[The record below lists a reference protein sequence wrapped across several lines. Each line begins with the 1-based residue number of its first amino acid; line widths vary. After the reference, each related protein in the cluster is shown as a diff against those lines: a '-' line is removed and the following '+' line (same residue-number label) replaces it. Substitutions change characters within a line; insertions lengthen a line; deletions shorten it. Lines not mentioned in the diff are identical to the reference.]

1 MPYFNIVAE
10 TNQNTVVT
18 EYEPVKARSDSYES
32 EAALEKEFIRL
43 LGEQGY
49 TYLPIHSEDEL
60 IANLRERLE
69 ELNKYK
75 FSDTEWERFL
85 KNCIANPN
93 DHIVEKT
100 AKIQEDYVQ
109 VLKRDDSMTKNITLV
124 DKKNIHNNRLQV
136 INQYVLGKAEGAI
149 YDNRYD
155 VTILVNGLPLVHV
168 ELKRRGVAIRE
179 AFNQIERY
187 QRDSFWAGSG
197 LFEYVQIFVIS
208 NGTNTKYYSNSTRSN
223 AINEAKNRGSKK
235 GKTSNSFEFTSFWA
249 DANNRVIPDLIDF
262 TKTFFAKHTL
272 LNILTK
278 YCVFTSENML
288 MVMRPYQITATER
301 ILNRIEIAHNY
312 KKYGD
317 IAGGGYIWHTT
328 GSGKTLTSFKTARL
342 ATQLPFIDKVL
353 FVVDRKDLDYQTMK
367 EYDRFEKGSANSN
380 SSTSVLERQL
390 RDPKAHIIITTIQ
403 KLSTFIKK
411 NKEHEIYTRQIVI
424 IFDECHRSQ
433 FGDMHDAI
441 VKSFKQYYMF
451 GFTGTPIFPQNAGVR
466 TNSKYFTTEQTFGD
480 QLHSYTIVDAIN
492 DKNVLPFRVDYIKTM
507 DTDAD
512 IDDEQLW
519 DIDRKKAFE
528 APERI
533 SLVANYILDH
543 FDQKT
548 YRGDK
553 TYVFNALTNISEV
566 ASADRGKVKEIKEK
580 QRLSGFN
587 SIFAVASVPM
597 AKLYYD
603 EFRKIIK
610 KDLTKDLK
618 IAVIYSYAA
627 NEEEIEGMLDE
638 ENPEDTSA
646 LDQNSRDFLESA
658 ILEYNRMFQTN
669 YDTSSDKF
677 QNYYKD
683 VSLRMKNKELDLLI
697 VVNMFLT
704 GFDATTLNTL
714 WVDKDLKMHGLIQAF
729 SRTNRILNSIKTF
742 GNIVCF
748 RNLQKRVDAA
758 ISLFGDKNAG
768 GIVLMQSFKNYYY
781 GYESVD
787 GKPMPGYVDLIEDLL
802 TKFPLSEPQIF
813 GEQNQKDFISLFG
826 AILRMRNLLVS
837 FDEFAKNELLAER
850 DLQDYLGRYQDLRD
864 EWKRKRENGEST
876 DIIDDI
882 VFEIELIKQ
891 IEINIDYI
899 LMLVKKYHDTHCEDK
914 EVLITIIKAVDA
926 SPELRS
932 KKQLIEAF
940 IAGINDVDDVMNEW
954 NDFVYQK
961 READLEQIIQ
971 EEKLKPEETRK
982 FLENAFREG
991 DVKTVGTDIDKLMPP
1006 VSRFGGGNRAKKKQT
1021 IIEKLRTFFEKYF
1034 GIGNRT
1040 FEKKPQE
1047 VSEGHKVVRYDFSA
1061 KETPL
1066 MMVAED
1072 SAPYGEKKNDD
1083 K

>member
-10 TNQNTVVT
+10 TNENTVVT
-18 EYEPVKARSDSYES
+18 NYEPVKARSDSYQS

-43 LGEQGY
+43 LCEQGY
-49 TYLPIHSEDEL
+49 TYLPIHSEKDL

-69 ELNKYK
+69 ELNSYK
-75 FSDTEWERFL
+75 FTDTEWERFFKTVL
-85 KNCIANPN
+85 ANPN
-93 DHIVEKT
+93 EHIAEKT

-109 VLKRDDSMTKNITLV
+109 VLKRDDSTTKNITLL
-124 DKKNIHNNRLQV
+124 DHSNIHNNTLQV
-136 INQYVLGKAEGAI
+136 INQYVLGKADGAT

-155 VTILVNGLPLVHV
+155 VTILVNGLPIVHV

-197 LFEYVQIFVIS
+197 LFEFVQIFVIS
-208 NGTNTKYYSNSTRSN
+208 NGTNTKYYSNSTRNN
-223 AINEAKNRGSKK
+223 AIKDSTTRNIKK

-249 DANNRVIPDLIDF
+249 DADNRVIPDLIDF
-262 TKTFFAKHTL
+262 TKTFFAKHTI
-272 LNILTK
+272 LNILTR
-278 YCVFTSENML
+278 YCIFTSEKML

-301 ILNRIEIAHNY
+301 ILNRINIAHNY

-317 IAGGGYIWHTT
+317 IAAGGYIWHTT

-367 EYDRFEKGSANSN
+367 EYDRFEKGAANSN
-380 SSTSVLERQL
+380 SSTAVLEKQL
-390 RDPKAHIIITTIQ
+390 GDSESHIIITTIQ

-411 NKEHEIYTRQIVI
+411 NKSHDIYNKQVVI

-433 FGDMHDAI
+433 FGDMHGAI
-441 VKSFKQYYMF
+441 EKSFKQYYMF
-451 GFTGTPIFPQNAGVR
+451 GFTGTPIFPLNA
-466 TNSKYFTTEQTFGD
+466 TSSKKLEYFTTEQTFGD

-507 DTDAD
+507 DIDAD
-512 IDDEQLW
+512 IDDEEVW
-519 DIDRKKAFE
+519 DINRKKVLE
-528 APERI
+528 APQRI
-533 SLVANYILDH
+533 SLIANYILDH

-553 TYVFNALTNISEV
+553 LYEFSALTNISEV
-566 ASADRGKVKEIKEK
+566 ASAARGKVEEIKQK

-587 SIFAVASVPM
+587 SIFAVSSVPV

-603 EFRKIIK
+603 EFRKIIS
-610 KDLTKDLK
+610 KDPTKNLK

-627 NEEEIEGMLDE
+627 NEEEVEGLLGE
-638 ENPEDTSA
+638 ENSEDTSA

-658 ILEYNRMFQTN
+658 IADYNNMFHTN

-714 WVDKDLKMHGLIQAF
+714 WVDKNLKMHGLIQAF

-758 ISLFGDKNAG
+758 ISLFGDKKAS
-768 GIVLMQSFKNYYY
+768 GIVLLKSFKDYYY
-781 GYESVD
+781 GYETED
-787 GKPMPGYVDLIEDLL
+787 GKQKPGYVDMIGEL
-802 TKFPLSEPQIF
+802 TEKYPLSQPQII

-837 FDEFAKNELLAER
+837 FDDFKDKHILSER
-850 DLQDYLGRYQDLRD
+850 DLQDYLGRYQDLAD
-864 EWKRKRENGEST
+864 EWKNKRKNHESKDIT
-876 DIIDDI
+876 DDV

-914 EVLITIIKAVDA
+914 EVLINIKKAIDA
-926 SPELRS
+926 SPEMRS

-940 IAGINDVDDVMNEW
+940 IAGINEVEDVMAEW
-954 NDFVYQK
+954 NEYVSKQ
-961 READLEQIIQ
+961 READLQQIIN

-982 FLENAFREG
+982 FIENAFRDGE
-991 DVKTVGTDIDKLMPP
+991 VKTVGTDIDKLMPP
-1006 VSRFGGGNRAKKKQT
+1006 VSRFGSGNRAEKKQG
-1021 IIEKLRTFFEKYF
+1021 IIDKIKAFFEKYF
-1034 GIGNRT
+1034 GIGRSFKT
-1040 FEKKPQE
+1040 
-1047 VSEGHKVVRYDFSA
+1047 SESIQ
-1061 KETPL
+1061 
-1066 MMVAED
+1066 
-1072 SAPYGEKKNDD
+1072 
-1083 K
+1083 

>member
-10 TNQNTVVT
+10 TNENTVVT
-18 EYEPVKARSDSYES
+18 NYEPVKARSDSYQS

-43 LGEQGY
+43 LCEQGY
-49 TYLPIHSEDEL
+49 TYLPIHSEKDL

-69 ELNKYK
+69 ELNSYK
-75 FSDTEWERFL
+75 FTDTEWERFFKTVL
-85 KNCIANPN
+85 ANPN
-93 DHIVEKT
+93 EHIEEKT

-109 VLKRDDSMTKNITLV
+109 VLKRDDSTTKNITLL
-124 DKKNIHNNRLQV
+124 DHSNIHNNTLQV
-136 INQYVLGKAEGAI
+136 INQYVLGKADGAT

-155 VTILVNGLPLVHV
+155 VTILVNGLPIVHV

-197 LFEYVQIFVIS
+197 LFEFVQIFVIS
-208 NGTNTKYYSNSTRSN
+208 NGTNTKYYSNSTRNN
-223 AINEAKNRGSKK
+223 AIKDSTTRNIKK

-249 DANNRVIPDLIDF
+249 DADNRVIPDLIDF
-262 TKTFFAKHTL
+262 TKTFFAKHTI
-272 LNILTK
+272 LNILTR
-278 YCVFTSENML
+278 YCIFTSEKML

-301 ILNRIEIAHNY
+301 ILNRINIAHNY

-317 IAGGGYIWHTT
+317 IAAGGYIWHTT

-367 EYDRFEKGSANSN
+367 EYDRFEKGAANSN
-380 SSTSVLERQL
+380 SSTAVLEKQL
-390 RDPKAHIIITTIQ
+390 GDSGSHIIITTIQ

-411 NKEHEIYTRQIVI
+411 NKSHDIYNKQVVI

-433 FGDMHDAI
+433 FGDMHGAI
-441 VKSFKQYYMF
+441 EKSFKQYYMF
-451 GFTGTPIFPQNAGVR
+451 GFTGTPIFPLNA
-466 TNSKYFTTEQTFGD
+466 TSSKKLEYFTTEQTFGD

-507 DTDAD
+507 DIDAD
-512 IDDEQLW
+512 IDDEEVW
-519 DIDRKKAFE
+519 DINRKKVLE
-528 APERI
+528 APQRI
-533 SLVANYILDH
+533 SLIANYILDH

-553 TYVFNALTNISEV
+553 SYEFSALTNISEV
-566 ASADRGKVKEIKEK
+566 ASAARGKVEEIKQK

-587 SIFAVASVPM
+587 SIFAVSSVPV

-603 EFRKIIK
+603 EFRKIIS
-610 KDLTKDLK
+610 KDPTKNLK

-627 NEEEIEGMLDE
+627 NEEEAEGLLGE
-638 ENPEDTSA
+638 ENSEDTSA

-658 ILEYNRMFQTN
+658 IADYNNMFHTN

-714 WVDKDLKMHGLIQAF
+714 WVDKNLKMHGLIQAF

-748 RNLQKRVDAA
+748 RNLQKRVDEA
-758 ISLFGDKNAG
+758 ISLFGDKKAS
-768 GIVLMQSFKNYYY
+768 GIVLLKSFKDYYY
-781 GYESVD
+781 GYETED
-787 GKPMPGYVDLIEDLL
+787 GKQKPGYVDMIGEL
-802 TKFPLSEPQIF
+802 TEKYPLSQPQII

-837 FDEFAKNELLAER
+837 FDDFKDKHILSER
-850 DLQDYLGRYQDLRD
+850 DLQDYLGRYQDLAD
-864 EWKRKRENGEST
+864 EWKNKRKNHESKDIT
-876 DIIDDI
+876 DDV

-914 EVLITIIKAVDA
+914 EVLINIKKAIDA
-926 SPELRS
+926 SPEMRS

-940 IAGINDVDDVMNEW
+940 IAGINEVEDVMAEW
-954 NDFVYQK
+954 NEYVSKQ
-961 READLEQIIQ
+961 READLQQIIN

-982 FLENAFREG
+982 FIENAFRDGE
-991 DVKTVGTDIDKLMPP
+991 VKTVGTDIDKLMPP
-1006 VSRFGGGNRAKKKQT
+1006 VSRFGGGNRAEKKQG
-1021 IIEKLRTFFEKYF
+1021 IIDKIKAFFEKYF
-1034 GIGNRT
+1034 GIGRS
-1040 FEKKPQE
+1040 FKSEEEKQQE
-1047 VSEGHKVVRYDFSA
+1047 KVH
-1061 KETPL
+1061 
-1066 MMVAED
+1066 
-1072 SAPYGEKKNDD
+1072 
-1083 K
+1083 